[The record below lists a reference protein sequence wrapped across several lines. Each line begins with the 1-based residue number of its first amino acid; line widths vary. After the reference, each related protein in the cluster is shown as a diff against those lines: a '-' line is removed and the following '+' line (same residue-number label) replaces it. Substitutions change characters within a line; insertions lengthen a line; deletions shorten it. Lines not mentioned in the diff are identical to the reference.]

1 MSNEKIN
8 ELDEYL
14 LEVMCKK
21 KCQFYKDGQEH
32 IEGKDYRCGA
42 YMIVKNQLEKGIIT
56 KEQLLEVIKDTM
68 KLEYKG

>member
-1 MSNEKIN
+1 MTSEEIN

-21 KCQFYKDGQEH
+21 KCQFYKDGQEDV
-32 IEGKDYRCGA
+32 EGKDYRCGA

-56 KEQLLEVIKDTM
+56 KEQLLEIIKDTI

>member
-1 MSNEKIN
+1 MSTAEIT
-8 ELDEYL
+8 ELDKYL
-14 LEVMCKK
+14 LEILCKK

-32 IEGKDYRCGA
+32 VEGKDYRCGA

-56 KEQLLEVIKDTM
+56 KEQLLDIIKDTI